1 MTQTTCELRVRYSET
16 DKMGVVYYAN
26 YFAWFEV
33 GRSDLLRQRG
43 MSYRELESQGVILPV
58 VEAQCRYVKSARYD
72 DLLRIT
78 TRSTPSSRVRIHF
91 DYEIHRAEDEELL
104 ATGTT
109 DHVAVDSRG
118 KPRRLPEK
126 VMRILE

>member
-1 MTQTTCELRVRYSET
+1 MTVTQTTCELRVRYSET

-33 GRSDLLRQRG
+33 GRSDLLRKRG
-43 MSYRELESQGVILPV
+43 VSYRELEKLDFFLPV

-78 TRSTPSSRVRIHF
+78 TRVSADNRLRVHF
-91 DYEIHRAEDEELL
+91 TYEIHRTEDDELL
-104 ATGTT
+104 ATGNTH
-109 DHVAVDSRG
+109 HVSMDGSG
-118 KPRRLPEK
+118 KPRLYRK
-126 VMRILE
+126 R